1 MNGVGFPGE
10 QVTVMPHALPRA
22 RRGGM
27 RMSRASGLREE
38 NRPHR

>member
-10 QVTVMPHALPRA
+10 QVTVMPHALSGAKGR
-22 RRGGM
+22 M
-27 RMSRASGLREE
+27 RMSRASELREE